1 MDSRHA
7 STNYSNMPNS
17 SAGPLPDAAA
27 TSNYSKSEPQSVVNL
42 NVSSCAAV
50 SFHALGRSP
59 TAPSVYFLEL
69 SSPGATW
76 AQMKMAWCCIWVKS
90 QTFSTRM
97 SALNVSGTMAKSNT
111 DPHCPLS
118 HTNVCWP
125 IPSRADRPF
134 NTIRFSRFSCLKIAS
149 PRKSTLCTQREN
161 LAFVTLYP

>member
-7 STNYSNMPNS
+7 STNYSNMPYS

-27 TSNYSKSEPQSVVNL
+27 TSNCSKHGPQSVVNL

-59 TAPSVYFLEL
+59 TASSVYCLDL

-76 AQMKMAWCCIWVKS
+76 AHMKMAWCCIWVKS

-111 DPHCPLS
+111 DLRCPLS

-125 IPSRADRPF
+125 IPSRVDRPF
-134 NTIRFSRFSCLKIAS
+134 NTIRFSRFSCLKIA
-149 PRKSTLCTQREN
+149 PPHKSTLCTQREN
-161 LAFVTLYP
+161 LAFVTLHP